1 MDIKKY
7 EVLLNVID
15 RGSLVR
21 ACEDS
26 GYTQS
31 GITHMMNSLE
41 QEVGFP
47 ILLRTNK
54 GVQITPAGEQV
65 LSAIRELVH
74 MNERLEQEFDLIRGL
89 ETGKLRIG
97 CYPTV
102 ACSWMPRLLRVFRER
117 YPNIQIELIEEG
129 SISRLEGW
137 LSSGTIDVAFFSRQP
152 RHAYE
157 WVNLKKGPYLALMP
171 EGHPLA
177 GRAYV
182 TPEELMEE
190 SFFMQRCLDG
200 MDQDIRRYFEK
211 NGVPIRSGITSNS
224 DYTILFLVEQG
235 LGVAVLPSLILEQL
249 SESSRHLVS
258 KPLCPPAYRELGFAV
273 RSFRDSSPAMARFTQ
288 CVKEVLQQENEMK

>member
-47 ILLRTNK
+47 LLLRTNK

-89 ETGKLRIG
+89 ETGRVRIG

-102 ACSWMPRLLRVFRER
+102 ACSWMPKLLLVFRER

-137 LSSGTIDVAFFSRQP
+137 LSSGMIDVAFFSRQP
-152 RHAYE
+152 KHAYE
-157 WVNLKKGPYLALMP
+157 WVFLKRDPYLALLP
-171 EGHPLA
+171 VGHPLA
-177 GRAYV
+177 EKDHV
-182 TPEELMEE
+182 TPEELMGE

-200 MDQDIRRYFEK
+200 LDQDIKRYFEK
-211 NGVPIRSGITSNS
+211 SNVPIHSGITSNS
-224 DYTILFLVEQG
+224 DYTILFMVERG
-235 LGVAVLPSLILEQL
+235 LGVAVLPSLILEQFPDSSKRLAARPL
-249 SESSRHLVS
+249 S
-258 KPLCPPAYRELGFAV
+258 PPAYRELGFAV
-273 RSFRDSSPAMARFTQ
+273 RSLRDSSPALARFIQ
-288 CVKEVLQQENEMK
+288 CAREVLQQENEPN

>member
-74 MNERLEQEFDLIRGL
+74 MNERLEQEFNLIRGL

-102 ACSWMPRLLRVFRER
+102 ACSWMPKLLRVFRER
-117 YPNIQIELIEEG
+117 YPNIQIELIE
-129 SISRLEGW
+129 
-137 LSSGTIDVAFFSRQP
+137 
-152 RHAYE
+152 
-157 WVNLKKGPYLALMP
+157 
-171 EGHPLA
+171 
-177 GRAYV
+177 
-182 TPEELMEE
+182 
-190 SFFMQRCLDG
+190 DG
-200 MDQDIRRYFEK
+200 
-211 NGVPIRSGITSNS
+211 
-224 DYTILFLVEQG
+224 
-235 LGVAVLPSLILEQL
+235 
-249 SESSRHLVS
+249 
-258 KPLCPPAYRELGFAV
+258 
-273 RSFRDSSPAMARFTQ
+273 
-288 CVKEVLQQENEMK
+288 

>member
-74 MNERLEQEFDLIRGL
+74 MNERLEQEFNLIRGL

-102 ACSWMPRLLRVFRER
+102 ACSWMPKLLRVFRER

-137 LSSGTIDVAFFSRQP
+137 LSSGMIDVAFFSRQP

-157 WVNLKKGPYLALMP
+157 WVNLKKDPYLALMP

-177 GRAYV
+177 ERAYV

-249 SESSRHLVS
+249 PESSRHLVS

-273 RSFRDSSPAMARFTQ
+273 RSFRDGSPAMTRFTQ
-288 CVKEVLQQENEMK
+288 CVKEVLQQENEMN